1 MRIRYRDWVLR
12 MVGSRERETAGRRF
26 PDRAGPRLSRVV
38 PAANLPGRVGV
49 GAPRVTS
56 HFFSYEL
63 CLHGYRGTV
72 DNQGNDVKKP
82 SSNPNP
88 GRSQSCV

>member
-1 MRIRYRDWVLR
+1 
-12 MVGSRERETAGRRF
+12 MVGERETASRWS
-26 PDRAGPRLSRVV
+26 PYRAGPRLSRVV
-38 PAANLPGRVGV
+38 PAANLAGRVRV

-63 CLHGYRGTV
+63 CLHGYHGTV
-72 DNQGNDVKKP
+72 NNEDNDVKKP